1 MYQYCRYL
9 FILFALIISGC
20 ARAGIDSSRGS
31 QEAREPALARQAGEE
46 TRPRPIEAEIL
57 DEPTG
62 VVTLNEA
69 VGFALVNSPQLRA
82 FSRALRAAE
91 ARELQAGLRPNPEV
105 ELEIEEFGGSGP
117 LSGLGAAETSIRLG
131 QLIELGDKRA
141 KRARL
146 AGIETDLERWE
157 YEAQKLDVMQRV
169 ASAFVDVLAA
179 QEQVALVDELVELSE
194 KSYGAVEQRV
204 AAGKDSPVELTKARV
219 AVSTAKL
226 SHARAG
232 QALASARMQLA
243 LAWGS
248 EAPAYEKVSGA
259 FYVVSRVPSF
269 DALARLLET
278 TPDLERW
285 SSETR
290 RRQAALELE
299 RARAVPGVN
308 ITGGVAHFREID
320 DTAFI
325 VGLAVPLQ
333 MFDRNQGEIE
343 AATQML
349 AKSRD
354 DSKAAQMSVRTAL
367 AKAVQGLST
376 AFTESSLLRDE
387 VLPAAQ
393 SAYEAADEGYRQG
406 KFDYLDV
413 LDAQRTLFEARVQYV
428 ASLTTYH
435 KTRAAIERLIGQ
447 ALPERAD
454 LSTVTPKP
462 KPLSED
468 SSDEK

>member
-1 MYQYCRYL
+1 MYRYCGYL
-9 FILFALIISGC
+9 FILFALIASGC
-20 ARAGIDSSRGS
+20 ARAGVDSSRGS
-31 QEAREPALARQAGEE
+31 QGAREPALARQGTEG
-46 TRPRPIEAEIL
+46 TRPGSIEAEIL

-62 VVTLNEA
+62 VVTLNDA

-91 ARELQAGLRPNPEV
+91 ARALQAGLRPNPKLEM
-105 ELEIEEFGGSGP
+105 EIEEFGGSGE
-117 LSGLGAAETSIRLG
+117 LSGFDAAETSIKLG
-131 QLIELGDKRA
+131 QLIELGEKRA

-146 AGIETDLERWE
+146 AGLETDLERWE
-157 YEAQKLDVMQRV
+157 YESQKLDVMYRV

-204 AAGKDSPVELTKARV
+204 LAGKDSPVEQTKAKV

-226 SHARAG
+226 SHARAS

-248 EAPAYEKVSGA
+248 EAPAYDKVSGA
-259 FYVVSRVPSF
+259 FYAVSPVPPYGE
-269 DALARLLET
+269 LARLLDEN
-278 TPDLERW
+278 PDLARW
-285 SSETR
+285 STETR

-308 ITGGVAHFREID
+308 IKGGVAHFNEID

-325 VGLAVPLQ
+325 VGLAIPLQ
-333 MFDRNQGEIE
+333 MFDRNQGQIE

-354 DSKAAQMSVRTAL
+354 DSRVAQMSVRTAL
-367 AKAVQGLST
+367 AAAVQGLST

-393 SAYEAADEGYRQG
+393 KAYEAADEGYRQG

-435 KTRAAIERLIGQ
+435 KTRAAIERLIGRGLDTMNEN
-447 ALPERAD
+447 AGHNE
-454 LSTVTPKP
+454 TGGTG
-462 KPLSED
+462 
-468 SSDEK
+468 DE